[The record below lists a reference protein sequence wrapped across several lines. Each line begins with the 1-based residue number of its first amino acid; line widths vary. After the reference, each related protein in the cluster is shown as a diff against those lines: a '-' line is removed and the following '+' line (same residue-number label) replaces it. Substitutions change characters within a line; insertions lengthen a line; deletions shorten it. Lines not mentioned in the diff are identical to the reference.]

1 VQHAD
6 LTVTIAAPL
15 AEADER
21 LRAALAA
28 EGFGVLTEIDVEG
41 TLRTKLGDAEADE
54 VGPTRI
60 LGACNPVL
68 AHRAITT
75 ARSVALLLPCNVV
88 VREVAGGTEVAIA
101 DPDAMV
107 TLAGDALDEIAC
119 DARERLVRV
128 AEALRA

>member
-1 VQHAD
+1 MQHAE
-6 LTVTIAAPL
+6 LTVTVAAPL
-15 AEADER
+15 DETDAR

-28 EGFGVLTEIDVEG
+28 EGFGVLTEIDVEA
-41 TLRTKLGDAEADE
+41 TLRTKLGDAEADA

-75 ARSVALLLPCNVV
+75 ERAVALLLPCNVV
-88 VREVAGGTEVAIA
+88 VRAVEGGTEVAIA

-107 TLAGDALDEIAC
+107 TMAGDALDEIAC

-128 AEALRA
+128 AEALRG